1 MQLSVKGKQLNV
13 GDSLKAHVLSSLENT
28 VEKYFNNALEGVVH
42 FSREGQSFRADISVH
57 IGHNILIQS
66 HSLAAD
72 PYGAFDEAGEK
83 VATRLRRYKRRLRD
97 HHKDRAAKESMA
109 AQQYILAPES
119 GEEPENE
126 NGDADPVIIAEM
138 TTEVET
144 LTVGVAV
151 MRMDLA
157 DLPALLFHNSA
168 HGGLNMVYRRGDGN
182 IGWVDPQGVVRGGAS
197 SKNTADA
204 E

>member
-1 MQLSVKGKQLNV
+1 MQLSVKGKQIDV
-13 GDSLKAHVLSSLENT
+13 GDSLRAHVLSSLENT
-28 VEKYFNNALEGVVH
+28 VEKYFDNALEGVVH

-57 IGHNILIQS
+57 IGHNILVQS

-72 PYGAFDEAGEK
+72 PYPAFDGASER
-83 VATRLRRYKRRLRD
+83 VATQLRRYKRRLRD
-97 HHKDRAAKESMA
+97 HHRNRNAKESMA

-119 GEEPENE
+119 EEEVRSDNS
-126 NGDADPVIIAEM
+126 DADPVIIAEM

-144 LTVGVAV
+144 LTVGIAV

-157 DLPALLFHNSA
+157 DLPALLFRNSA

-182 IGWVDPQGVVRGGAS
+182 IGWVDPRNGAPS
-197 SKNTADA
+197 ENAAGAK
-204 E
+204 